1 MTAGDGVD
9 VTVLVPVRDEADS
22 IEEAARAMLAQRFD
36 GSIEFIFSDGCS
48 GDGTRAVLER
58 LARSDRRVRVL
69 DNPLRTIPSA
79 LNIGLRAA
87 RGEYIAR
94 MDAHSFYPDNY
105 VAAGVERLRRDD
117 VWWVSGPAVPRAS
130 GWVSGLVGLA
140 LGTWLG
146 AGGSRKWAGV
156 TETEIDTGVFAGVW
170 RRSTLERL
178 GGWDE
183 GWPAN
188 QDSELA
194 ARVIAD
200 GGRLVCIPEMAAEYQ
215 PRDTLGGL
223 ARQYFR
229 YGHYRAKTSRRHPH
243 SMRRSHVL
251 APALTLAA
259 VAAIAGPPPLR
270 SPARRAVAAYALT
283 LAAVAVV
290 VGFRRRR
297 PDAAGLPLVLAT
309 MHTSWGAG
317 FLAGCARFGPP
328 LEALGRLVR
337 R

>member
-1 MTAGDGVD
+1 MPGEGID
-9 VTVLVPVRDEADS
+9 VSVLVPVRDEADS
-22 IEEAARAMLAQRFD
+22 IEEAAQAMLAQSFD
-36 GSIEFIFSDGCS
+36 GSIEFIFCDGCS

-58 LARSDRRVRVL
+58 LASSDSRVRVL
-69 DNPLRTIPSA
+69 DNPRRTIPSA

-87 RGEYIAR
+87 RGEYVAR

-105 VAAGVERLRRDD
+105 VAAGVARLRRDD
-117 VWWVSGPAVPRAS
+117 VAWVSGPAVPRAS

-140 LGTWLG
+140 VGTWLG
-146 AGGSRKWAGV
+146 AGGARKWGGGA
-156 TETEIDTGVFAGVW
+156 ETDLDTGVFAGVW
-170 RRSTLERL
+170 RRSLLERL

-194 ARVIAD
+194 ARVFAD
-200 GGRLVCIPEMAAEYQ
+200 GGRLVCLAEMAAEYQ
-215 PRDTLGGL
+215 PRNTLRGL

-229 YGHYRAKTSRRHPH
+229 YGHYRAKTSLRHPH
-243 SMRRSHVL
+243 SLRRSHLL

-259 VAAIAGPPPLR
+259 VSAVAGPRPLR
-270 SPARRAVAAYALT
+270 SPARGAMAAYALT
-283 LAAVAVV
+283 LVTVAAG

-297 PDAAGLPLVLAT
+297 PDAAGLPLVLVT
-309 MHTSWGAG
+309 MHASWGVG